1 MSAISAEQ
9 AKDLILASR
18 LVAILRLDDG
28 GRAPGIADELVE
40 AGVRAIEVTM
50 ETPGAAEAL
59 ATLSARWPGE
69 VAIGA
74 GTVLTLDDLE
84 AARRA
89 GASFIV
95 SPEVNRSVIEA
106 ARSAGLLVVPGALTA
121 TEVLRAWRAGAQMVK
136 VFPAGPVGP
145 GYLRALRGPLP
156 GIPLVPTGGIEI
168 EEIPG
173 YLTAGAA
180 AVAIGSCLVPRSGE
194 RNGLFERARRAEQ
207 LASRSP
213 SQASSSR

>member
-1 MSAISAEQ
+1 MSAELARR
-9 AKDLILASR
+9 LILAGR

-28 GRAPGIADELVE
+28 SRALEIAGELVE

-50 ETPGAAEAL
+50 ETPGAADAL
-59 ATLSARWPGE
+59 AALSTRWSGK

-74 GTVLTLDDLE
+74 GTVLSLDDLE

-156 GIPLVPTGGIEI
+156 GIPLIPTGGIEI
-168 EEIPG
+168 EEIPH
-173 YLTAGAA
+173 YLAAGAA
-180 AVAIGSCLVPRSGE
+180 AVAIGSCLVPRSGKRE
-194 RNGLFERARRAEQ
+194 ALFERARQATE
-207 LASRSP
+207 LAGRGGP
-213 SQASSSR
+213 